1 MSPKWHRLQI
11 SGAFPPLLFQY
22 SWTRQGYELCVTDLT
37 SIWSEQLPHKEIA
50 KRAEQSA
57 TSIDPSEG
65 AEQLQ
70 VFLSKIGEALRGD
83 GGSAK
88 LHRGPYTDSLELTTS
103 TRLPAPLKPLKWTL
117 YMTKEPPSAFTSR
130 LLLPLLTDE
139 TSWESRQRALL
150 DQIKQKDWVL
160 GKLFDKVEALQID
173 LGTVF
178 PAAAGLRSA
187 RKGGTRSEAAKHIK
201 GVALFDEQKW
211 LAESG
216 VMSSAISGVAA
227 NIAHELLGSNGQGLE
242 GLHPPQTN
250 WWYALGSR
258 SETSFSQENE
268 SEAQP
273 VSQKDAPVM
282 SSQAGVD
289 LDGDA
294 TAESEDDEFQ
304 RQATPP
310 RANAQETRSPGPTS
324 KTKEKSSSLPP
335 LVSMMDMST
344 ASESEPDRDTRPE
357 AVLRRKRTPDVSPPP
372 RPATPPPQSKVP
384 PKKSRGGL
392 GVIGGKKKKEET
404 PEPEPEPEPHNSPPP
419 SKSAQIAGPSHPTST
434 QTKRPAKLGMIG
446 GKSKAKLPNPSEAPS
461 VQPESVLRSPDSA
474 GPSSTMAIDDYSK
487 SPEKAAQMK
496 QQKVDSPENHA
507 VPEATPLTEAEKANR
522 KREELKR
529 QLEAQSRA
537 PTKKKRRF

>member
-22 SWTRQGYELCVTDLT
+22 SWTRQGYELHVTDLT

-103 TRLPAPLKPLKWTL
+103 TRLPAPLKPLRWTL
-117 YMTKEPPSAFTSR
+117 YLTKEPPSAFTSR

-160 GKLFDKVEALQID
+160 GKLLDKVEALQID

-187 RKGGTRSEAAKHIK
+187 RKGSTRSEAARHIK
-201 GVALFDEQKW
+201 GVAPFNEQKW
-211 LAESG
+211 LAESR
-216 VMSSAISGVAA
+216 VVSSAISGVAA
-227 NIAHELLGSNGQGLE
+227 NIAHELLGSNDQDLE

-250 WWYALGSR
+250 WWYALARR
-258 SETSFSQENE
+258 SETSFSQEIE
-268 SEAQP
+268 SE
-273 VSQKDAPVM
+273 SQSGSQNDAPVM

-289 LDGDA
+289 IDSDA

-310 RANAQETRSPGPTS
+310 KFDAQETRSLGPTS
-324 KTKEKSSSLPP
+324 KTKETSPSLPP

-344 ASESEPDRDTRPE
+344 ASEIELDRDIRHE
-357 AVLRRKRTPDVSPPP
+357 AVLRRKRTPGVSPPP
-372 RPATPPPQSKVP
+372 RPATPPPQPKVS
-384 PKKSRGGL
+384 PKKARGGL
-392 GVIGGKKKKEET
+392 GVIGGKKKKAET
-404 PEPEPEPEPHNSPPP
+404 PQPEPEPHSSPPQP
-419 SKSAQIAGPSHPTST
+419 RPAQIAEPSHPPFT

-461 VQPESVLRSPDSA
+461 AQPGSVLRSPESA
-474 GPSSTMAIDDYSK
+474 GPSSTTAMDDYSQ
-487 SPEKAAQMK
+487 SPEKAAKIK
-496 QQKVDSPENHA
+496 QQKDESPENHA
-507 VPEATPLTEAEKANR
+507 IPEATPLTEAEKANR

-529 QLEAQSRA
+529 QLEAQSKA